1 MVETSRP
8 RAARRAPGPQE
19 PAVDPEKYRAGLL
32 AAIEWIRSAYRAA
45 GGTGISKGYD
55 LVRRRWAPWYPET
68 TGYTIPTLLNAASVM
83 GLPDLETLALGLADD
98 LVAAASPEAAVG
110 HWMNQRAAPVVF
122 DTGQVIFGWLA
133 AHEASRDARYL
144 SMAALAGDWLASV
157 QDASG
162 AWKAHQY
169 LGVTKVID
177 TRVAWALLELWRRTG
192 LAAHRDAAVA
202 NLEWALGEQTP
213 DGWFQQ
219 CAFTPRAAPFTHT
232 LAYAAEGLLESG
244 RLLGE
249 RRYVAAAQRAVDAL
263 LDQQKPDGR
272 LAGTFGPGWRAQSRS
287 SCLTGNCQLARLW
300 LAFFQRDGSE
310 RYLRGARQAIAFV
323 AARQNLTSANAG
335 IRGAIAGSSPLYG
348 RYERLKYPN
357 WAAKFFVDALLALRQ
372 VESGGEALR
381 FVG

>member
-1 MVETSRP
+1 MVPTSHRIARP
-8 RAARRAPGPQE
+8 GNSAQSPDIQ
-19 PAVDPEKYRAGLL
+19 PERYQAHLL
-32 AAIEWIRSAYRAA
+32 AAIEWIRSAHRAA
-45 GGTGISKGYD
+45 GSTGISKGYD

-68 TGYTIPTLLNAASVM
+68 TGYTIPTLLNAAAIL
-83 GLPDLETLALGLADD
+83 GQPDLENLGLSLADD
-98 LVAAASPEAAVG
+98 LLATASPDAAVG
-110 HWMNQRAAPVVF
+110 HWMNQHAEPIVF

-133 AHEASRDARYL
+133 AYAASQDARFL
-144 SMAALAGDWLASV
+144 SMATLAGDWLVSV
-157 QDASG
+157 QDPSG

-169 LGVTKVID
+169 LSVTKVID

-202 NLEWALGEQTP
+202 NLEWALREQAP
-213 DGWFQQ
+213 DGWFHQ
-219 CAFTPRAAPFTHT
+219 CAFTPHAAPFTHT
-232 LAYAAEGLLESG
+232 LAYVAEGLLESG

-249 RRYVAAAQRAVDAL
+249 RRYIAAAQRTADAL
-263 LDQQKPDGR
+263 LVQQKPDGR
-272 LAGTFGPGWRAQSRS
+272 LAGTFGPNWRAQSRS

-300 LAFFQRDGSE
+300 LVFFRRDGSE
-310 RYLRGARQAIAFV
+310 RYLQAARQAIAFV
-323 AARQNLTSANAG
+323 ASRQNLASANAG

-372 VESGGEALR
+372 VESGGDELR